1 MRPLENQRHQE
12 VGEGSLAWLVCIRN
26 GARVTAGRTFKKL
39 MHSPILEMIKTHL
52 LQGTGAEGGKPEAY
66 WKGSWKSLVN
76 GQHSK
81 HLRDG
86 GFWSNNE
93 T

>member
-52 LQGTGAEGGKPEAY
+52 LQGTGAEGGRPEAY

-76 GQHSK
+76 GQQSK